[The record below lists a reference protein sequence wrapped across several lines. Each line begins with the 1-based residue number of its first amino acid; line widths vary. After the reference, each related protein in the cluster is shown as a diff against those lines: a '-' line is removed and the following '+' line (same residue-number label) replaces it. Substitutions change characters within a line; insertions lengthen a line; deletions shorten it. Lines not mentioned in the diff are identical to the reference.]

1 MDIVFF
7 FLTAHT
13 YLRFIVLALGVLG
26 VLRALV
32 SLGTRNATFMRVD
45 EVLSRGYTGALDLQ
59 VAVGAILVLI
69 RLGQSVQVMWLHPLL
84 MLPAVFVAHLGRR
97 YQGRPDRER
106 QKAQL
111 AIYAGSLILVA
122 LGLAVIG
129 ELRLA

>member
-1 MDIVFF
+1 MDIF

-13 YLRFIVLALGVLG
+13 YLRFVILALGVLG
-26 VLRALV
+26 MLRALV

-45 EVLSRGYTGALDLQ
+45 EVLSRGYAGALDLQ

-69 RLGQSVQVMWLHPLL
+69 RLGQSDPVSWLHPII
-84 MLPAVFVAHLGRR
+84 MLPAVFAAHLGRR
-97 YQGRPDRER
+97 YQRRPDRER

-111 AIYAGSLILVA
+111 AIYAGSLVLVA